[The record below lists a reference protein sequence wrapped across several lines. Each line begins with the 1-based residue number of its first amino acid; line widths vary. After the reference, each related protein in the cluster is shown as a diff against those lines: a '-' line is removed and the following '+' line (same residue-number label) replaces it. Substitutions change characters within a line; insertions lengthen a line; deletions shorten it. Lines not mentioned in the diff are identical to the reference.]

1 MKIGINFC
9 CVLAILSADALSLNA
24 NVTVPDSVA
33 EPGVE
38 QMDTLVVESN
48 GEPEINSLFQL
59 GSNVPT
65 HLNVAAPAKKRPWL
79 AGAEVVAEDLLFHVL
94 TRYLIKEDYAQIS
107 WSSIKN
113 NFKTGLLWDNDKFET
128 NLFSHPYQGNLY
140 YSSARSNGL
149 NFWESAPYALLGSS
163 IWEWFMETQ
172 PASINDIMSTTFG
185 GMALGET
192 TYRLSSLALNG
203 FVSGVALGG
212 ALCDYYQFHDRDYNM
227 GSGYSI
233 RLNGLFTLQR
243 RFGIYLG
250 FENYHI
256 FTWKGY
262 EHKDYENMN
271 PHYLDAQGAV
281 GDARLQMMNLRGSF
295 AISPKVGISAET
307 AWCRRK
313 SHYKYFPDVLSD
325 TFEFRLMF
333 SYHI

>member
-113 NFKTGLLWDNDKFET
+113 NFKTGLLWDNDK
-128 NLFSHPYQGNLY
+128 S
-140 YSSARSNGL
+140 
-149 NFWESAPYALLGSS
+149 
-163 IWEWFMETQ
+163 
-172 PASINDIMSTTFG
+172 
-185 GMALGET
+185 
-192 TYRLSSLALNG
+192 RLI
-203 FVSGVALGG
+203 F
-212 ALCDYYQFHDRDYNM
+212 FH
-227 GSGYSI
+227 
-233 RLNGLFTLQR
+233 T
-243 RFGIYLG
+243 
-250 FENYHI
+250 HI
-256 FTWKGY
+256 KVIFIT
-262 EHKDYENMN
+262 
-271 PHYLDAQGAV
+271 AV
-281 GDARLQMMNLRGSF
+281 PVPTD
-295 AISPKVGISAET
+295 
-307 AWCRRK
+307 
-313 SHYKYFPDVLSD
+313 
-325 TFEFRLMF
+325 
-333 SYHI
+333 

>member
-149 NFWESAPYALLGSS
+149 NF
-163 IWEWFMETQ
+163 
-172 PASINDIMSTTFG
+172 
-185 GMALGET
+185 
-192 TYRLSSLALNG
+192 
-203 FVSGVALGG
+203 
-212 ALCDYYQFHDRDYNM
+212 
-227 GSGYSI
+227 
-233 RLNGLFTLQR
+233 
-243 RFGIYLG
+243 
-250 FENYHI
+250 
-256 FTWKGY
+256 
-262 EHKDYENMN
+262 
-271 PHYLDAQGAV
+271 
-281 GDARLQMMNLRGSF
+281 
-295 AISPKVGISAET
+295 
-307 AWCRRK
+307 
-313 SHYKYFPDVLSD
+313 
-325 TFEFRLMF
+325 
-333 SYHI
+333 

>member
-38 QMDTLVVESN
+38 QMDTLVVESK

-192 TYRLSSLALNG
+192 TYRLSSLVLNG
-203 FVSGVALGG
+203 QARGVGE
-212 ALCDYYQFHDRDYNM
+212 
-227 GSGYSI
+227 
-233 RLNGLFTLQR
+233 
-243 RFGIYLG
+243 GI
-250 FENYHI
+250 
-256 FTWKGY
+256 
-262 EHKDYENMN
+262 
-271 PHYLDAQGAV
+271 P
-281 GDARLQMMNLRGSF
+281 
-295 AISPKVGISAET
+295 
-307 AWCRRK
+307 
-313 SHYKYFPDVLSD
+313 
-325 TFEFRLMF
+325 
-333 SYHI
+333 